1 MPTVSQN
8 FATQD
13 FYFGSRSDFDLFR
26 RRALLWLK
34 SWQPAA
40 VLDSNSSA
48 QYPKSQYQW
57 LLAAGAQREYKA
69 DKNALEGLDKW
80 LATPSL
86 DEVWRF
92 AAISYE
98 LKNEIEPQKLHSH
111 NTNDLLLPLVYFFE
125 PKILLISTA
134 AEPLRLQINCY
145 AEHLPQEVWAKI
157 QATPPI
163 DEAEP
168 FVPLPAA
175 VQRKFSKAE
184 YLQTVADIRQQIIDG
199 NVYEINF
206 CQQFSLPNYPV
217 PNPAALY
224 FALNSIG
231 KTPFA
236 AYFRL
241 GDKYLC
247 SASPERYL
255 HKSGQTLFSQP
266 IKGTR
271 PRGNTPQSD
280 AALAAELL
288 ASEKD
293 RAENLMIVDLV
304 RNDLARIC
312 LPATVSVEELCALY
326 TFPSVFQLVSSIS
339 GELPSPNTPSFCD
352 ILRATFPMGSM
363 TGAPKIAALQ
373 LIDQYERNQRGWYS
387 GAVGYIRPDGDF
399 DFNVVIRSFLYDQNR
414 QNLSWQVGGAIVYD
428 SIEAEEYEECMVKMR
443 PLLHTLGISIADI
456 FEP

>member
-1 MPTVSQN
+1 MPT
-8 FATQD
+8 ATQD
-13 FYFGSRSDFDLFR
+13 FIFDSAADFDLFR

-34 SWQPAA
+34 TWQIAT
-40 VLDSNSSA
+40 VLDSNSSS
-48 QYPKSQYQW
+48 QDRKSQYQW
-57 LLAAGAQREYKA
+57 LLAAGAQREYTAKE
-69 DKNALEGLDKW
+69 NALAGLETW
-80 LATPSL
+80 LNTPSRE
-86 DEVWRF
+86 EVWRF

-98 LKNEIEPQKLHSH
+98 LKNEILPQKLFSRH
-111 NTNDLLLPLVYFFE
+111 TNDNQLPLVYFFE
-125 PKILLISTA
+125 PKILLIATA

-145 AEHLPQEVWAKI
+145 DEHKPQDVWAAI
-157 QATPPI
+157 QNTPAI
-163 DEAEP
+163 DQAEP
-168 FVPLPAA
+168 FLPTPAPV
-175 VQRKFSKAE
+175 VQRKFAKSE
-184 YLQTVADIRQQIIDG
+184 YLQTVGEIQQQIIDG

-206 CQQFSLPNYPV
+206 CQQFSLPTYPV
-217 PNPAALY
+217 ANPVALY
-224 FALNSIG
+224 FALNAIA

-236 AYFRL
+236 AYFRV
-241 GDKYLC
+241 GDKHLC

-255 HKSGQTLFSQP
+255 HKNGQTLFSQP

-271 PRGNTPQSD
+271 PRGNNPQAD
-280 AALAAELL
+280 AALADELL

-312 LPATVSVEELCALY
+312 QPASVVVQELCALY

-339 GELPSPNTPSFCD
+339 GELPSPQTPCFCD

-399 DFNVVIRSFLYDQNR
+399 DFNVVIRSFLYDQNQ

-428 SIEAEEYEECMVKMR
+428 SIPEEEYEECIVKMR
-443 PLLHTLGISIADI
+443 PLLRTLGMSIDDI
-456 FEP
+456 LDI